1 MLRNVLWAVEVGAD
15 ETAVRARSGPQ
26 LGRPTRTV
34 GGPNPFAAAAAAF
47 VLGVL
52 IAKII
57 DWRGHA
63 HPKR

>member
-15 ETAVRARSGPQ
+15 TTAVRASSGPQ
-26 LGRPTRTV
+26 LGRRTRK
-34 GGPNPFAAAAAAF
+34 GGPNPFAVAATAF
-47 VLGVL
+47 VLGALV
-52 IAKII
+52 AKII

>member
-1 MLRNVLWAVEVGAD
+1 MLRKVEVGTEKTGVHAP
-15 ETAVRARSGPQ
+15 SGPQ
-26 LGRPTRTV
+26 LDARTRTE
-34 GGPNPFAAAAAAF
+34 GGPNPFAVAAAAF

-57 DWRGHA
+57 DWRSHA

>member
-1 MLRNVLWAVEVGAD
+1 MLRNVLWTVEVGA
-15 ETAVRARSGPQ
+15 EKTGVHAPSGPR
-26 LGRPTRTV
+26 LGSRTRTE